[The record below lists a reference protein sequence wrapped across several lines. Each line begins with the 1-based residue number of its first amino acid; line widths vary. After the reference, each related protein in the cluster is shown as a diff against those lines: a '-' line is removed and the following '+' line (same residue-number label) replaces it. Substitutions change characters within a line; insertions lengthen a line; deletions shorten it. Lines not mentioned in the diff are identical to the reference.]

1 MALYELS
8 LENSSTEIVEKQV
21 QAIMKLLNNS
31 KDFEDLIKNPTIKQT
46 DQKNI
51 FNRLSKQFNF
61 NELLTK
67 FLNFLIQKRRLFYI
81 KKILSDFILICSEQR
96 GEVQAK
102 LITSKN
108 ISAQELESIKN
119 ELKENFGSN
128 IKLNYVKDQS
138 LIGGL
143 VLQVGS
149 VMIDTSIKNK
159 LKQIEQQM
167 IEA

>member
-8 LENSSTEIVEKQV
+8 LENSSTEIVEEQV

-51 FNRLSKQFNF
+51 FNSLSKQFNF

-81 KKILSDFILICSEQR
+81 NLLRAKRGISGKINYLKKYFR
-96 GEVQAK
+96 TRTWK
-102 LITSKN
+102 
-108 ISAQELESIKN
+108 
-119 ELKENFGSN
+119 
-128 IKLNYVKDQS
+128 Y
-138 LIGGL
+138 
-143 VLQVGS
+143 
-149 VMIDTSIKNK
+149 
-159 LKQIEQQM
+159 
-167 IEA
+167 